1 MQRLAQHSAVVILA
15 TFLCGCAVDS
25 NLSFAPDFMKQAP
38 PASSAPDVPP
48 DVGSLLKS
56 NVNAVFAQGSSPAD
70 LRFSPPVAGK
80 YGGWDTCVQGEVV
93 GVTGQPLG
101 LQTYLVNIDRNHVG
115 RRERVGSDHWCAR
128 ETYKRL

>member
-1 MQRLAQHSAVVILA
+1 MQRLATNSLVVVLV
-15 TFLCGCAVDS
+15 TGLCGCAVDS

-38 PASSAPDVPP
+38 AASSEPGAPP

-70 LRFSPPVAGK
+70 LRFSAPVAGK
-80 YGGWDTCVQGEVV
+80 YGGWDSCVQGDVV

-101 LQTYLVNIDRNHVG
+101 VQTYLVTIDRNQVG

-128 ETYKRL
+128 QTYKPI

>member
-1 MQRLAQHSAVVILA
+1 MQRLVRLLSAVLLA
-15 TFLCGCAVDS
+15 AGLLGCAVDS
-25 NLSFAPDFMKQAP
+25 NLSIAPDFLKQ
-38 PASSAPDVPP
+38 PAALSSAPDAAP
-48 DVGSLLKS
+48 DVASLLKS

-80 YGGWDTCVQGEVV
+80 YGGWDTCVQGDVV

-101 LQTYLVNIDRNHVG
+101 IQTYLVNIDRNQVG

-128 ETYKRL
+128 QTYKPI

>member
-1 MQRLAQHSAVVILA
+1 MQRVFGFSIVLVVSASLG
-15 TFLCGCAVDS
+15 GCAVDS
-25 NLSFAPDFMKQAP
+25 NLSYAPDFLKQT
-38 PASSAPDVPP
+38 PAAKSSPDAPP
-48 DVGSLLKS
+48 DVGSLLKA

-70 LRFSPPVAGK
+70 LRFSPPVAAK

-101 LQTYLVNIDRNHVG
+101 VQTFLVNIDRNQIG

-128 ETYKRL
+128 QSYKPV